1 MPYQDVRLETVVARN
16 ILSLF
21 STHQN
26 LLSQLSSRQLPRNSG
41 LSSQKVI
48 GTEKSHLILKMISK

>member
-16 ILSLF
+16 TLSLF

-26 LLSQLSSRQLPRNSG
+26 LLSQLPSRQLPRNSG

>member
-1 MPYQDVRLETVVARN
+1 MLYQDVRLETVVARN
-16 ILSLF
+16 TLSLF

>member
-1 MPYQDVRLETVVARN
+1 MLYQDVRLETVVARN
-16 ILSLF
+16 TLSLF

-26 LLSQLSSRQLPRNSG
+26 LLSQLPSRQLPRNSG
-41 LSSQKVI
+41 LSRQKVI

>member
-1 MPYQDVRLETVVARN
+1 MLYQDVRLETVVARN
-16 ILSLF
+16 TLSLF

-41 LSSQKVI
+41 LSRQKVI